1 LTVFTT
7 VTWATYY
14 IARIKDEAKVWFV
27 GLEVVVVSCAHK
39 CQSFWN
45 APILLVL
52 WPLSFPQAT
61 VLQTSQFES
70 THNLDQDTGET
81 FKI

>member
-1 LTVFTT
+1 VLVCDLILSEVLCTD
-7 VTWATYY
+7 
-14 IARIKDEAKVWFV
+14 IARLKDEAKVWFV

-61 VLQTSQFES
+61 VLHTSQFES
-70 THNLDQDTGET
+70 TDNLDQVCL
-81 FKI
+81 

>member
-1 LTVFTT
+1 MRPKFGLWDLRWWWSLVLT
-7 VTWATYY
+7 
-14 IARIKDEAKVWFV
+14 
-27 GLEVVVVSCAHK
+27 K

-70 THNLDQDTGET
+70 TDNLDQVCL
-81 FKI
+81 